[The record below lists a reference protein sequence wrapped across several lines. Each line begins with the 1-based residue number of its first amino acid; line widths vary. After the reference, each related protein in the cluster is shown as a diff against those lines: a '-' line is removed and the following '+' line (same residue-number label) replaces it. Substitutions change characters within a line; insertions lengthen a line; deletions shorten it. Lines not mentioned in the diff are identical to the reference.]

1 MGAEVASLRQMI
13 CDLVYVPLHEFQLLN
28 DDVSPVLGEEECRPD
43 SEGGLEQSTCLL
55 TEHHVTAFAGY
66 VTGHSDWPAG
76 ILCQNASNRSP

>member
-1 MGAEVASLRQMI
+1 MI
-13 CDLVYVPLHEFQLLN
+13 RDLERVPLYEAQLSN
-28 DDVSPVLGEEECRPD
+28 DDVTAVPSEEECYPD